1 MVLLNEQGNYL
12 IAPEL
17 PLATK
22 GGTPIPNEQRPED
35 ARVVMTDRKEQ
46 VIRGGPER
54 RPRSLSAT
62 YNCMG
67 MVFANRRAW
76 IDPEHLRL
84 ILEGDGYRQVA
95 DMNELETGDV
105 VVYRNAAGEVSHVGL
120 VTQVRTIVKYASR
133 EVYVLSQWGA
143 YGEYFHRAD
152 DVSPMLGKPSE
163 YWTERTI

>member
-35 ARVVMTDRKEQ
+35 ARVVMAARKDQ

-67 MVFANRRAW
+67 MVFANRRVW
-76 IDPEHLRL
+76 IDPDWLGM
-84 ILEGDGYRQVA
+84 ILADDGYSRVR
-95 DMNELETGDV
+95 DERELQPGDV
-105 VVYRNAAGEVSHVGL
+105 VVYRSSAGAVSHVGL
-120 VTQVRTIVKYASR
+120 VAEVKPNLR
-133 EVYVLSQWGA
+133 EGTWEVQVLSQWGST
-143 YGEYFHRAD
+143 GEYFHRVD
-152 DVSPMLGKPSE
+152 DLSPALGHFSG
-163 YWTERTI
+163 YWTERI